1 MPRPKSPRF
10 RRAAAAL
17 STDELP
23 LILITVEHPLLA
35 EPIRL
40 VNDTQDVVSNGHN
53 YRACRFGFTWPDDE
67 QRQSPR
73 AQLVIGNNHSDV
85 GAFFERSHGGR
96 GSVVTAAQIMRSAPD
111 FREDELVLDLSGVE
125 VSTTEAAGRL
135 GYDDILN
142 KASVPITYRPDT
154 APGLF

>member
-1 MPRPKSPRF
+1 MARPKSPRF

-17 STDELP
+17 SSAELP
-23 LILITVEHPLLA
+23 LIILTVEHALLA

-53 YRACRFGFTWPDDE
+53 FRQCAFAFVWPDDE
-67 QRQSPR
+67 ERQSPR
-73 AQLVIGNNHSDV
+73 AQLVIGNNHGDV

-96 GSVVTAAQIMRSAPD
+96 GAVATVGHIMRSAPD
-111 FREDELVLDLSGVE
+111 FLEDELVLDLSGVE
-125 VSTTEAAGRL
+125 VSTTEVSGRL
-135 GYDDILN
+135 GYDDVLN
-142 KASVPITYRPDT
+142 KAGTPITYRPDT